1 MKDLKCG
8 LTQCKYNKGYSCCAK
23 CIDVDKHA
31 DCLSYT
37 PEHNK
42 NNFEAAGDFK
52 KVNYS
57 VDTIV
62 SCTAACIFNK
72 ENTCRANGI
81 TVVNNNKKRNL
92 QRRERRAPSE
102 RGFRFFACKK
112 ASDVVK

>member
-8 LTQCKYNKGYSCCAK
+8 LTQCKYNKGYSCCA
-23 CIDVDKHA
+23 
-31 DCLSYT
+31 
-37 PEHNK
+37 EHNK

-62 SCTAACIFNK
+62 SCTADCIFNK

-81 TVVNNNKKRNL
+81 TVM
-92 QRRERRAPSE
+92 SE
-102 RGFRFFACKK
+102 GGKPAGCLTFIK
-112 ASDVVK
+112 S

>member
-62 SCTAACIFNK
+62 SCTADCIFNK

-81 TVVNNNKKRNL
+81 TVMSGGGKPAGCLTFIK
-92 QRRERRAPSE
+92 S
-102 RGFRFFACKK
+102 
-112 ASDVVK
+112 